1 MFKEGS
7 FLKSEEKRILGIVC
21 ELISNSLNA
30 KSSDISASIKI
41 DADKFEIT
49 VKDNG
54 KGLDEKTLKQVKR
67 ILNQPHREVYEEY
80 YSGLAGTASTDSGLN
95 IVGFQIDKA
104 EIESSPE
111 GTTIKVMRKMK
122 K

>member
-1 MFKEGS
+1 MFKEGY

-21 ELISNSLNA
+21 ELISNSLNS
-30 KSSDISASIKI
+30 KSSDISVSIKR
-41 DADKFEIT
+41 DTEKFEVT

-54 KGLDEKTLKQVKR
+54 KGMDECSLNEIRR

-80 YSGLAGTASTDSGLN
+80 YSGLAGSAYTDSGLN

-104 EIESSPE
+104 TVESDSE
-111 GTTIKVMRKMK
+111 GTTITVMRKLK